1 MWHTNIFWWHV
12 CSPLETHSILRNGR
26 RFMISKF
33 VMYYSSAYVT
43 KRYQRF
49 VLKIIP
55 KKLEFSSNKQHW
67 LGSVWMLPNNSS
79 QVKVIC
85 CYNLLDDPRFCTL
98 RRQWRNRF
106 FRKIN
111 SAYKS
116 KACPNNY
123 LDWCRS
129 LRKQVLNLQ
138 KKLTM
143 KTLLLV
149 RTFFIIKFVIKNY
162 KNLFWVKITKTVV
175 Q

>member
-1 MWHTNIFWWHV
+1 VWHTNIFWWHV
-12 CSPLETHSILRNGR
+12 CSPLETHSILRNG

-67 LGSVWMLPNNSS
+67 LGSVWMPDSIPNNSI

-85 CYNLLDDPRFCTL
+85 CYNLLDDFLDFVLWEDNDATD
-98 RRQWRNRF
+98 F
-106 FRKIN
+106 FRKID

-116 KACPNNY
+116 KDCPKNY

-129 LRKQVLNLQ
+129 LRKQVLN
-138 KKLTM
+138 
-143 KTLLLV
+143 
-149 RTFFIIKFVIKNY
+149 
-162 KNLFWVKITKTVV
+162 
-175 Q
+175 

>member
-1 MWHTNIFWWHV
+1 VAYKH
-12 CSPLETHSILRNGR
+12 ILVTCLLTIGNT
-26 RFMISKF
+26 FNTSQWSVYDIHIC
-33 VMYYSSAYVT
+33 YVLFFCLCYKT
-43 KRYQRF
+43 LSTFR
-49 VLKIIP
+49 P
-55 KKLEFSSNKQHW
+55 K
-67 LGSVWMLPNNSS
+67 NNSKETGIFIQQATLIGIS
-79 QVKVIC
+79 VNASKQFQSGESD
-85 CYNLLDDPRFCTL
+85 LLLQSSGWLPRFCTL

-106 FRKIN
+106 FRKIK